1 MYNIRV
7 SCRLCRICLS
17 LICDCRVLVIIECEV
32 WKLTYVP
39 AICSGGSSSACEHRR
54 MKFDYDININVILTD
69 VLYVLELKENLLST
83 TMLMLKGLKIVQEN
97 DTITAYS
104 KQGGTIIAVTV

>member
-1 MYNIRV
+1 MVN
-7 SCRLCRICLS
+7 
-17 LICDCRVLVIIECEV
+17 
-32 WKLTYVP
+32 YVKQ
-39 AICSGGSSSACEHRR
+39 AKIQNYYEGVATV
-54 MKFDYDININVILTD
+54 KFWLKRDENRNINVILTD